1 MRVFIAGATG
11 VLGRRVVPQL
21 VERGYEVT
29 AVGRTHEKRERLEA
43 WGARPVGLD
52 LFDSAAVLRAVS
64 DAGADA
70 IVNLATAVP
79 PAGFGMLLPWAWR
92 EMDRVRRVVSS
103 NLAEAALTTD
113 HALRVVQ
120 ESFAPIYA
128 DGGDEWLDEAADV
141 RPARY
146 NRAALEAEAQ
156 AQRLTAA
163 GRTGVVLRF
172 AYMYG
177 PHDPVTD
184 RLVDGMRRGWFP
196 LFGAPDAYG
205 SWIHHDDAAA
215 AVLVALGLPAGVY
228 NVVEDEPS
236 RRREVANAV
245 AEALRVRPP
254 RFMPGWTALLGGSV
268 ARTLARSLRISNR
281 RLRETSDWAP
291 RYPTTMEG
299 LKAVI
304 AE

>member
-1 MRVFIAGATG
+1 MRIFIAGATG

-29 AVGRTHEKRERLEA
+29 AVGRTQEKRERLEA
-43 WGARPVGLD
+43 WGAHPVELD

-79 PAGFGMLLPWAWR
+79 PAGFGMLLPWSWR

-113 HALRVVQ
+113 HVLRVVQ

-177 PHDPVTD
+177 PHDPVTEQ
-184 RLVDGMRRGWFP
+184 LVDGIRRGWFP

-215 AVLVALGLPAGVY
+215 AVLAALELPAAVY

-236 RRREVANAV
+236 RRREVADAV
-245 AEALRVRPP
+245 AEALGVRPP
-254 RFMPGWTALLGGSV
+254 RFMPVWTVLLGGSV
-268 ARTLARSLRISNR
+268 ARTLGRSLRISNR

-291 RYPTTMEG
+291 RFPTTMDG